1 MAVIQE
7 KNKNKW
13 TSDGRSWYYTYS
25 FIDEYGNR
33 QRSRS
38 KLYKTKKEAKE
49 EGAIN
54 ILKKAPDNRNKNFHI
69 VALDYFNELSQTRRK
84 STLYS
89 YKKDYNNHIKTFFEN
104 YNIYKINTK
113 VIKCWADEMKKKNIS
128 IAYCNKIYSILKN
141 IFDYAMKYYDLELNP
156 AKMFGRFKTE
166 ARKRVVVKDKIRYIT
181 KEDFEHFIN
190 VIDNPLYR
198 MYFIFLFYT
207 GCRRGEAAALTWK
220 EVDLN
225 KKEIL
230 ICKTL
235 SQDNIGGAVIQP
247 PKNNKDRIIKMSKTL
262 YDELLKYKRMVK
274 RYSDFS
280 ENWFVFGNGIYLPR
294 TTINRYKTKYFKRL
308 NDGKK
313 ENEII
318 QEITVHEFRHSHVSL
333 LVNEYLK
340 SGQTDTTKFFVMMSD
355 RLGHTVEEMQK
366 TYLHLFPTIQNEIVD
381 ILDNL

>member
-7 KNKNKW
+7 KNKSKW
-13 TSDGRSWYYTYS
+13 TNDGRSWYYTYS
-25 FIDEYGNR
+25 YIDEYGKR

-49 EGAIN
+49 EEAIN
-54 ILKKAPDNRNKNFHI
+54 MLKKVPDNRNKNFHI

-89 YKKDYNNHIKTFFEN
+89 YKKDYNNHIKPFFEN

-113 VIKCWADEMKKKNIS
+113 VIKCWADEMKEKNIS

-181 KEDFEHFIN
+181 KENFEQFIN

-207 GCRRGEAAALTWK
+207 GCRRGEVAALTWK
-220 EVDLN
+220 EVDFN

-235 SQDNIGGAVIQP
+235 SQDNIGSAVIQP

-262 YDELLKYKRMVK
+262 YEELLKYKRMIK
-274 RYSDFS
+274 RYSDFN

-294 TTINRYKTKYFKRL
+294 TTINRYKTKYFKKL
-308 NDGKK
+308 NEGKK

-366 TYLHLFPTIQNEIVD
+366 TYLHLFPTIQNEIVN

>member
-1 MAVIQE
+1 MAIIQE

-49 EGAIN
+49 EEAIN

-89 YKKDYNNHIKTFFEN
+89 YKKDYNNHIKPFFEN
-104 YNIYKINTK
+104 YNIYKINTR
-113 VIKCWADEMKKKNIS
+113 VIKCWADEMKEKNIS

-141 IFDYAMKYYDLELNP
+141 IFDYAMKYYELELNP

-181 KEDFEHFIN
+181 KEDFEQFIN

-207 GCRRGEAAALTWK
+207 GCRRGETAALTWK
-220 EVDLN
+220 EVDFN

-235 SQDNIGGAVIQP
+235 SQDNIGSAVIQP

-262 YDELLKYKRMVK
+262 YDELLKYKRMIK

-280 ENWFVFGNGIYLPR
+280 DNWFVFGNGIYLPR
-294 TTINRYKTKYFKRL
+294 TTINRYKTKYFKKL
-308 NDGKK
+308 NEGKK

>member
-7 KNKNKW
+7 KNKSKW
-13 TSDGRSWYYTYS
+13 TKDGRCWYYTYS

-49 EGAIN
+49 EEAIN
-54 ILKKAPDNRNKNFHI
+54 MLKKVPDNRNKNFHI

-89 YKKDYNNHIKTFFEN
+89 YKKDYNNHIKSFFEN

-113 VIKCWADEMKKKNIS
+113 VIKCWADEMKEKNIS

-181 KEDFEHFIN
+181 KENFEQFIN

-207 GCRRGEAAALTWK
+207 GCRRGEVAALTWK
-220 EVDLN
+220 EVDFN

-235 SQDNIGGAVIQP
+235 SQDNIGSAVIQP

-262 YDELLKYKRMVK
+262 YEELLKYKRMIK
-274 RYSDFS
+274 RYSDFN

-294 TTINRYKTKYFKRL
+294 TTINRYKTKYFKKL
-308 NDGKK
+308 NEGKK

-366 TYLHLFPTIQNEIVD
+366 TYLHLFPTIQNEIVN

>member
-1 MAVIQE
+1 MAFIQE

-13 TSDGRSWYYTYS
+13 TNDGRSWYYTYS
-25 FIDEYGNR
+25 YIDEHGDR
-33 QRSRS
+33 KRSRS

-49 EGAIN
+49 EEAIN

-89 YKKDYNNHIKTFFEN
+89 YKKDYNNHIKPFFEC

-113 VIKCWADEMKKKNIS
+113 VIKCWADEMKEKNIS
-128 IAYCNKIYSILKN
+128 VTYCNKIYSILKN

-181 KEDFEHFIN
+181 KEDFEQFIN
-190 VIDNPLYR
+190 VIDNPLYK

-207 GCRRGEAAALTWK
+207 GCRRGEAGALTWK
-220 EVDLN
+220 EVDFN